1 MFRFVSTPFLIVAIL
16 ASLESQ
22 SMGAEEAFLTPEAG
36 GRDYLLQ
43 GEFTGIVNSWGGAFG
58 AQAIALGNDEFEIV
72 LYAGGLPGDG
82 FRRKV
87 SKKSVIVK
95 GEGKSALGACDGY
108 TVKLQINTLSITASE
123 GKPLAE
129 LSKIQRQSPTLGAK
143 PPKDALVLFDGNGV
157 AAFRGGQ
164 LKEDKFLGVG
174 CETEVTFGDHQL
186 HLEFRTPFMPK
197 ARGQKRGNSGVYL
210 QARYEVQVLDSF
222 GLAGKDNECGGIY
235 KVAEPKV
242 NMCYPPLTWQ
252 TYDID
257 FAAAKYDSPGMKI
270 QNARA
275 TIRHNGIVIHQDL
288 ELPSHTP
295 GKQKEANEP
304 GPLFLQNHNDPVVYQ
319 NIWVVKK

>member
-1 MFRFVSTPFLIVAIL
+1 MTRIHFAISAIL
-16 ASLESQ
+16 SAFLAACSI
-22 SMGAEEAFLTPEAG
+22 GAEEAFLTPESG
-36 GRDYLLQ
+36 GRNYALQ
-43 GEFTGIVNSWGGAFG
+43 GEFSGIVDAWGGAFG
-58 AQAIALGNDEFEIV
+58 AQAISLGNDEFEVV

-82 FRRKV
+82 YRNEV
-87 SKKSVIVK
+87 AKKSVIVRANGDIAVGT
-95 GEGKSALGACDGY
+95 GEGYS
-108 TVKLQINTLSITASE
+108 VKLQSKALSIIDAQENSF
-123 GKPLAE
+123 AE

-143 PPKDALVLFDGNGV
+143 PPKDAIVLFDGSSV
-157 AAFRGGQ
+157 AAFRDGQ
-164 LKEDKFLGVG
+164 LKEDKLLGVG
-174 CETEVTFGDHQL
+174 CETEKMFGDHYL
-186 HLEFRTPFMPK
+186 HLEFHTPFMPK

-210 QARYEVQVLDSF
+210 QGRYEVQVLDSF

-257 FAAAKYDSPGMKI
+257 FTAAKYGAQGMKVV
-270 QNARA
+270 NARA
-275 TIRHNGIVIHQDL
+275 TIRHNGVVIHQDL

-295 GKQKEANEP
+295 GKRKEANEP